1 MFLNK
6 PKFLSITCFRKGTW
20 FTFNDKVLNEWFCKF
35 YRLDRCSN
43 SWDLLLYIREDI
55 SSCLRTEYKPLK
67 NVECLS
73 VWIKIRKKKW
83 YLCCS
88 HNPHKNNISNHLQR
102 LNKGLDIYLKHNNLL
117 MLGDFNSELKYS
129 CLNKFSNVS
138 NLKNLNEEPTCFKDR
153 NNPSCMD
160 LFLTNNR
167 RYFQNTSTNEIGISD
182 SIKWF

>member
-1 MFLNK
+1 MSGSVSFIDQIVVQIVETFCFILEK
-6 PKFLSITCFRKGTW
+6 TYHLVYALSINLLKMQ
-20 FTFNDKVLNEWFCKF
+20 NVYLCK
-35 YRLDRCSN
+35 
-43 SWDLLLYIREDI
+43 
-55 SSCLRTEYKPLK
+55 LK
-67 NVECLS
+67 SE
-73 VWIKIRKKKW
+73 RGKW

>member
-1 MFLNK
+1 M
-6 PKFLSITCFRKGTW
+6 SRTW
-20 FTFNDKVLNEWFCKF
+20 WVVISLFFPWNSVIWHKEGAENVIFQ
-35 YRLDRCSN
+35 RCSMSKTLIRVLQKN
-43 SWDLLLYIREDI
+43 STW
-55 SSCLRTEYKPLK
+55 
-67 NVECLS
+67 
-73 VWIKIRKKKW
+73 
-83 YLCCS
+83 
-88 HNPHKNNISNHLQR
+88 NPKHTRPVYMYH